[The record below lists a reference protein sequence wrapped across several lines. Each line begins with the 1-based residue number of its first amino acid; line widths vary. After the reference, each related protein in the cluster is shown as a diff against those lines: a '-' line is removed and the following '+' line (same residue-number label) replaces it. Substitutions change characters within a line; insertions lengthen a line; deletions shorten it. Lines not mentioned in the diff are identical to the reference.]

1 MTLFGVPIW
10 RWILIIVLIII
21 VVKRANIVALF
32 AKYKYSKGDYF
43 GALKIFNVADK
54 IGNLNL
60 GNKILYGYNCL
71 RCGELD
77 AARKAFNLAD
87 NLARPKTA
95 DKYRIKSLKALLAW
109 KEDDIET
116 AVELLEEVYED
127 DYKTTTIYQNLGIMY
142 NLAGEYEKALE
153 FNLEAYDYNSDDNI
167 IVDNLA
173 ESYALTG
180 DLKKAAEVYE
190 ELLSRDPEPRFPE
203 AYYGYGEVLI
213 ELGEKEKG
221 IELIEKSL
229 TKPFSFLSIKS
240 KEEIENLYSE
250 LKSK

>member
-1 MTLFGVPIW
+1 
-10 RWILIIVLIII
+10 
-21 VVKRANIVALF
+21 
-32 AKYKYSKGDYF
+32 
-43 GALKIFNVADK
+43 
-54 IGNLNL
+54 
-60 GNKILYGYNCL
+60 
-71 RCGELD
+71 
-77 AARKAFNLAD
+77 
-87 NLARPKTA
+87 
-95 DKYRIKSLKALLAW
+95 
-109 KEDDIET
+109 
-116 AVELLEEVYED
+116 
-127 DYKTTTIYQNLGIMY
+127 MY

-213 ELGEKEKG
+213 KLGEREKG
-221 IELIEKSL
+221 LELIEKSL

-240 KEEIENLYSE
+240 NYTYIYYNE